1 METNVKRDVNTA
13 AGSAVTPVGALR
25 RNALV
30 LASIAC
36 ILFLALYNLTDYPL
50 TWYDEGSHLHV
61 PKTLLRFGVYADYSS
76 EGFRY
81 YGPTVGIGPTVF
93 LPIAA
98 VFKFFDIG
106 LLQARLVMAAFLLAA
121 IFAFYRLAN
130 MLGGPKLAWVAAAL
144 LVATRGV
151 GLIEYGR
158 QVLGEVPGLLLMAA
172 GFAVW
177 FKEWEKASWRRLAWA
192 GLLLGLA
199 LVTKNQYLLVLAP
212 TLLTAWFSNL
222 LYYRSAPQRVFLVPG
237 SIAAACF
244 ALWQLYTL
252 LYLGPATFG
261 ENLASWRA
269 ATASVITF
277 FDPYLMTRGFNELF
291 NTRVFA
297 GLLFP
302 ALVYGATLIAPRRR
316 DGHQLGI
323 LFTLVAVNL
332 IWYVVATVSWVRYAF
347 PGLAVSSL
355 FVARFFYDLTD
366 GYRFDSAA
374 LKASLQKRELARQE
388 ILRLV
393 LLIWLVVAIVL
404 PLGLTVYDVA
414 RPPFNAPATM
424 AAYLNENVPQDTLIE
439 TWEPEL
445 GFLTDH
451 TYHFPPQL
459 LLYRAVGYVWLDDVT
474 EPPSAYYDFVQ
485 NEKPPYLLVGTFG
498 RFVEMYP
505 PDVLAGYDLLTTIGE
520 YELYTLKK

>member
-1 METNVKRDVNTA
+1 MKTNVKHDVNA
-13 AGSAVTPVGALR
+13 PVVSSVTQVGALW
-25 RNALV
+25 RNLVV
-30 LASIAC
+30 LASVAC
-36 ILFLALYNLTDYPL
+36 ILFLALYNLTNYPL

-98 VFKFFDIG
+98 AFKLFDIG

-121 IFAFYRLAN
+121 IFAFHRLAN
-130 MLGGPKLAWVAAAL
+130 LIGGPKLAWVATAL

-158 QVLGEVPGLLLMAA
+158 QVLGEVPGLLFMAA

-177 FKEWEKASWRRLAWA
+177 FGAWERASWRQLTWA

-212 TLLTAWFSNL
+212 TLLVAWFSNL
-222 LYYRSAPQRVFLVPG
+222 FYYRSAPQRVFLVPG

-244 ALWQLYTL
+244 GLWQLYTI
-252 LYLGPATFG
+252 LYLGPATFS
-261 ENLASWRA
+261 ENLTSWRA
-269 ATASVITF
+269 ATASVVVF
-277 FDPYLMTRGFNELF
+277 FDPWLINRAVNELL
-291 NTRVFA
+291 NTRVFL
-297 GLLFP
+297 GLLLP
-302 ALVYGATLIAPRRR
+302 ALVYGAALIVPRRR
-316 DGHQLGI
+316 EGHQWGI
-323 LFTLVAVNL
+323 LFTLVAVNFG
-332 IWYVVATVSWVRYAF
+332 WYIVASISWVRYAF

-366 GYRFDSAA
+366 GYRFDRAA
-374 LKASLQKRELARQE
+374 LKASLQKREPARQE

-393 LLIWLVVAIVL
+393 LLVWLVVAIVL

-414 RPPFNAPATM
+414 RPPFNAPQAMAT
-424 AAYLNENVPQDTLIE
+424 YLNENVPQDDLIE

-459 LLYRAVGYVWLDDVT
+459 LLYKAIAYIWLENVP
-474 EPPSAYYDFVQ
+474 PPSDGYNFVQ
-485 NEKPPYLLVGTFG
+485 TEMPPYVLVGRFG
-498 RFVEMYP
+498 RFVELYP
-505 PDVLAGYDLLTTIGE
+505 PDALAAYELVTTIGE
-520 YELYTLKK
+520 YELYALKK

>member
-1 METNVKRDVNTA
+1 VETNVKRDVNAIA
-13 AGSAVTPVGALR
+13 ASAATQVGALR
-25 RNALV
+25 RNVLV
-30 LASIAC
+30 LASLAC
-36 ILFLALYNLTDYPL
+36 ILFLALYNLTNYPL

-61 PKTLLRFGVYADYSS
+61 PKTLLRFGAYADYSS

-81 YGPTVGIGPTVF
+81 YGPTIGIGPTVF

-98 VFKFFDIG
+98 AFKLFGIG
-106 LLQARLVMAAFLLAA
+106 LLQARLVMAAFLVAA
-121 IFAFYRLAN
+121 ILAFYRLADV
-130 MLGGPKLAWVAAAL
+130 MGGPKLAWVATAL

-158 QVLGEVPGLLLMAA
+158 QVLGEVPGLLFMAA

-177 FKEWEKASWRRLAWA
+177 FKEWEKASWRRLAGA

-212 TLLTAWFSNL
+212 TLLIAWFSNL

-244 ALWQLYTL
+244 GLWQLYTI
-252 LYLGPATFG
+252 LYLGPATFS

-269 ATASVITF
+269 ATASVVVF
-277 FDPYLMTRGFNELF
+277 FDSWLINRAVNELLNIRIF
-291 NTRVFA
+291 M
-297 GLLFP
+297 GLLLP

-316 DGHQLGI
+316 DGHQWGI
-323 LFTLVAVNL
+323 LFTLVAVNFV
-332 IWYVVATVSWVRYAF
+332 WYIVASISWVRYAF

-355 FVARFFYDLTD
+355 FVVRFFYDLTD
-366 GYRFDSAA
+366 GYRFDWAA
-374 LKASLQKRELARQE
+374 LKAPLQKRELARPE

-393 LLIWLVVAIVL
+393 LLVWLAAAIVL
-404 PLGLTVYDVA
+404 PLGLTVYDVV
-414 RPPFNAPATM
+414 RPPFNAPQAVAT
-424 AAYLNENVPQDTLIE
+424 YLNENVPQDTLIE

-459 LLYRAVGYVWLDDVT
+459 LLYKAIAYIWLEDAP
-474 EPPSAYYDFVQ
+474 PPSDDYNFVQ
-485 NEKPPYLLVGTFG
+485 TEMPPYVLIGTFG
-498 RFVEMYP
+498 RFVELYS
-505 PDVLAGYDLLTTIGE
+505 PDTLAGYELVTTIGE
-520 YELYTLKK
+520 YELYQLKK

>member
-1 METNVKRDVNTA
+1 METNVKRDVDTMAESA
-13 AGSAVTPVGALR
+13 ATQTSALWRKVV
-25 RNALV
+25 V
-30 LASIAC
+30 VASVAC
-36 ILFLALYNLTDYPL
+36 ILFLALYNLPDYPL
-50 TWYDEGSHLHV
+50 TWFDEGSHLHV

-98 VFKFFDIG
+98 AFKLFGIG

-121 IFAFYRLAN
+121 IFAFYRFAN
-130 MLGGPKLAWVAAAL
+130 VIGGPKLAWVATAL

-158 QVLGEVPGLLLMAA
+158 QVLGEVPGLLFMAA
-172 GFAVW
+172 GFAAW
-177 FKEWEKASWRRLAWA
+177 FGAWEKASWRRLAWA

-212 TLLTAWFSNL
+212 TLLVAWFSNL
-222 LYYRSAPQRVFLVPG
+222 FYYRSAPQRVFLVPG

-244 ALWQLYTL
+244 ALWQLYTI

-269 ATASVITF
+269 ATASVVVL
-277 FDPYLMTRGFNELF
+277 FDPFLLNRALGELLNIRTF
-291 NTRVFA
+291 L
-297 GLLFP
+297 GLLLP
-302 ALVYGATLIAPRRR
+302 ALIYGITLIVPRRR
-316 DGHQLGI
+316 DGHQWGI
-323 LFTLVAVNL
+323 LYILVTVNFV
-332 IWYVVATVSWVRYAF
+332 WYITASISWARYAF
-347 PGLAVSSL
+347 PGLTVSSL

-366 GYRFDSAA
+366 GYRFDWAA

-388 ILRLV
+388 TLRLV
-393 LLIWLVVAIVL
+393 LLVWLVVAIVL
-404 PLGLTVYDVA
+404 PLGLTVKDIIQ
-414 RPPFNAPATM
+414 PPFNAPQAM
-424 AAYLNENVPQDTLIE
+424 AVYLDENVPKDKLIE

-451 TYHFPPQL
+451 NYHFPPQL
-459 LLYRAVGYVWLDDVT
+459 LLYKAITYIWIADASA
-474 EPPSAYYDFVQ
+474 PPSAYYDFVQ
-485 NEKPPYLLVGTFG
+485 TEMPPYVLVGRFG
-498 RFVEMYP
+498 RFVELYP
-505 PDVLAGYDLLTTIGE
+505 PDALAGYELVTTIGE
-520 YELYTLKK
+520 YELYELKK